1 MKGIEIKET
10 IDGVAVE
17 TNTGSMAVEAS
28 GSEKNKGKAGFKAMK
43 RSGADPYIWGIYIM
57 FLLVSV
63 VELFSA
69 SSSEV
74 TSQNV
79 YTPLLRHGIFLALGL
94 GIVLW
99 LQKVHYIYF
108 RWFAVAFAIFSLGLL
123 LLSSLIGVNINDAQR
138 AISIAGFTIQPAEIV
153 KLSVVLLLA
162 TILSRNQCP
171 GGVSNRGVIL
181 CATTAMLFGA
191 ALWSNGLTNMIL
203 IMGVSIS
210 MFLIGGIQWKKFLMV
225 MLVYAV
231 GVGALVM
238 IKYMAP
244 STSEFDAV
252 AIEQTSGIAG
262 VRSEGNNGGGRAHTH
277 KGRISRFI
285 AGVQP
290 DDPID
295 DLNRQVIFSKF
306 AQANGGLVG
315 QGPGNSRESARLPL
329 AFSDYI
335 YSIIVED
342 TGFIGGAC
350 LLLLFLMLVARAGRI
365 AFKCSRAFP
374 AFLIMGCAVMIVFQ
388 ALVHMAIVTGL
399 FPVSGQPL
407 PFISKGGTSIL
418 VMSAAIG
425 IMLSVSRYAVTSGNK
440 KEIKAELKELPE
452 DLQAENYSSA
462 YATK

>member
-1 MKGIEIKET
+1 MKGIEIQET
-10 IDGVAVE
+10 IDGVAID
-17 TNTGSMAVEAS
+17 TEAAS
-28 GSEKNKGKAGFKAMK
+28 IVSEKVEREKPKGKTSFKATK

-69 SSSEV
+69 SSAEV

-79 YTPLLRHGIFLALGL
+79 YSPLIRHGIFLALGL

-181 CATTAMLFGA
+181 CAATAMLFGA

-225 MLVYAV
+225 MIVYGV

-244 STSEFDAV
+244 TTTEFDNV
-252 AIEQTSGIAG
+252 SIEQTAGISGG
-262 VRSEGNNGGGRAHTH
+262 RTEENGGGRAITH

-285 AGVQP
+285 AGVDP
-290 DDPID
+290 ADPID
-295 DLNRQVIFSKF
+295 DFNRQVIFSKF
-306 AQANGGLVG
+306 AQANGGLMG

-350 LLLLFLMLVARAGRI
+350 LLVLFLMLVARAGRI
-365 AFKCSRAFP
+365 AYKCSRAFP

-425 IMLSVSRYAVTSGNK
+425 IMLSVSRFAVTSGNK
-440 KEIKAELKELPE
+440 KEIKDELKELPE
-452 DLQAENYSSA
+452 DMQAENYSSSV